1 MRSLADDRFDSLQDD
16 DLDLAE
22 VPVRWSRWGRATRR
36 GWQALDTFLGRL
48 AERNGAVWAGG
59 FIAAWAAYGMYVGG
73 QYRGYLDDL
82 GATLGFALTDVEIR
96 GLASADTSPILDRIG
111 LAEHRSL
118 VTVSAEGVRE
128 RIAQLPWIAD
138 VSVEKVYPS
147 KLVVKLDER
156 RPYALWQDDGRVSV
170 VDRSGAVMTDQIEE
184 RHLRLPLVVGRA
196 ANARAAEA
204 LGLIDATPQLSGRIH
219 AAVLVAERRWNLVTN
234 DGVELRLPQDKPG
247 AALAEIARLQQT
259 KQLLDRDIEAVD
271 MRTPDRMVIKL
282 SDAAAAQRRDM
293 LKAKAKKKGA
303 DT

>member
-1 MRSLADDRFDSLQDD
+1 LRSVADDRFDSLDD
-16 DLDLAE
+16 DEPAPAE

-36 GWQALDTFLGRL
+36 TWQALDATLARL
-48 AERNGAVWAGG
+48 AERNGAIWAGG
-59 FIAAWAAYGMYVGG
+59 FLAAWAVYGMAIGG

-82 GATLGFALTDVEIR
+82 GAALGFGLTEVEIR
-96 GLASADTSPILDRIG
+96 GLASVDSSPILDRIG
-111 LAEHRSL
+111 LANHRSL
-118 VTVSAEGVRE
+118 ITVGAEDLRE

-138 VSVEKVYPS
+138 VSVEKVYPG

-156 RPYALWQDDGRVSV
+156 QPYALWQDDGRVQV

-184 RHLRLPLVVGRA
+184 RHLKLPLVVGRA
-196 ANARAAEA
+196 ANTRAGEA
-204 LGLIDATPQLSGRIH
+204 LGLINATPQLSGRIH

-271 MRTPDRMVIKL
+271 MRTPDRLVIKL
-282 SDAAAAQRRDM
+282 TDAAAAQRRDM

>member
-1 MRSLADDRFDSLQDD
+1 MRSVADDRFDSLDD
-16 DLDLAE
+16 DEPAPAE

-36 GWQALDTFLGRL
+36 TWQALDATLARL
-48 AERNGAVWAGG
+48 AERNGAMWAGG
-59 FIAAWAAYGMYVGG
+59 FLAAWAVYGMAIGG

-82 GATLGFALTDVEIR
+82 GAALGFGLTEVEIR
-96 GLASADTSPILDRIG
+96 GLASADSSPILDRIG
-111 LAEHRSL
+111 LASHRSL
-118 VTVSAEGVRE
+118 ITVGAEDLRE

-138 VSVEKVYPS
+138 VSVEKVYPG

-156 RPYALWQDDGRVSV
+156 RPYALWQDDGRVQV

-184 RHLRLPLVVGRA
+184 RHLKLPLVVGRA
-196 ANARAAEA
+196 ANTRAGEA
-204 LGLIDATPQLSGRIH
+204 LGLISATPQLSGRIH

-271 MRTPDRMVIKL
+271 MRTPDRLVIKL
-282 SDAAAAQRRDM
+282 TDAAAAQRRDM